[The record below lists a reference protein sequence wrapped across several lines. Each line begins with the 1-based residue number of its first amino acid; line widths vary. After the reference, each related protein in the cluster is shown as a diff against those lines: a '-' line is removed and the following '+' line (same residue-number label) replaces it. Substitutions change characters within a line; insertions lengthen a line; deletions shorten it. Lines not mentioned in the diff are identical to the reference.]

1 MVKEGEIK
9 MLFEKRYL
17 RSTQKYSEF
26 PKRIYIARVR

>member
-1 MVKEGEIK
+1 MGKEGEIK
-9 MLFEKRYL
+9 MLFEKRHL